1 MLQSRLLE
9 LTSRLQQLETQNQRR
24 CFTSGTQGANLKG
37 GDGKNTLIGGAGTD
51 MLTGGAKADT
61 LTGGA
66 GIDTF
71 VGSGGA
77 DIMMIS
83 LKTMFQ

>member
-1 MLQSRLLE
+1 MSLLHLRNSRC
-9 LTSRLQQLETQNQRR
+9 NP
-24 CFTSGTQGANLKG
+24 KG

-77 DIMMIS
+77 DIIDDFVEDDVIS
-83 LKTMFQ
+83 VATVSLVR